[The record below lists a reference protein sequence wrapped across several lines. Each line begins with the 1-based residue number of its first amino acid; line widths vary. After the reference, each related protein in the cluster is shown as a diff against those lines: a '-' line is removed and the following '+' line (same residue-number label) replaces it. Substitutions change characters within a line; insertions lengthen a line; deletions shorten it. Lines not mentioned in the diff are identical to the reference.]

1 MFAIVA
7 AVLFALAAFGVALG
21 SVNLVWLGLAFLAL
35 HFAYEIAL
43 PLPPAR
49 RRVD

>member
-1 MFAIVA
+1 MFAIIA
-7 AVLFALAAFGVALG
+7 AILFALAAFGVALG

-43 PLPPAR
+43 PIPAR
-49 RRVD
+49 RREVN